1 MDGAARREP
10 RQVVTLLWSL
20 RDLARVAREVES
32 RVAERFAEAPAELN
46 LEATRRLL
54 AVALDVIARIGSLY
68 GEPDP
73 AGDDDLEGALEE
85 MFSSGGGNDF
95 PPVEDETPP
104 GTDED
109 LETAETAP
117 VEPPPRSA
125 APLPAD
131 EETRVGPLAT
141 IATLELRERLEDLSG
156 LDPREDPLEALAHAS
171 HARGAFLRAA
181 IALEKLVCA
190 AEGLR
195 PRLASPQDLQ
205 RALAI
210 RAAYAG
216 VARALCEDHPD
227 DQVPPPRSCLVHA
240 ADAIGQLLACPLT
253 RHIRIADRIAL
264 ARMHRR
270 LLAHLESPDPDDPE
284 GLRVW
289 QDLKGLFGMLL
300 LVNNRQELREH
311 DHEAAR
317 WLLERLPLSGPAR
330 LGDREREVLT
340 LLADREPELLVE
352 EPNLDAERVGDLRR
366 QLLRIARELA
376 PVSVSREPEPVPA

>member
-1 MDGAARREP
+1 VDGTTNGEP

-20 RDLARVAREVES
+20 RDLARVARQVES
-32 RVAERFAEAPAELN
+32 RVAERFADAPAEPN

-54 AVALDVIARIGSLY
+54 VVALDVIDRIGSLY
-68 GEPDP
+68 GETG
-73 AGDDDLEGALEE
+73 AGDDDDLEGALED
-85 MFSSGGGNDF
+85 MFS
-95 PPVEDETPP
+95 PVAEERLEDGMPDGE
-104 GTDED
+104 ED
-109 LETAETAP
+109 DPENAETAP
-117 VEPPPRSA
+117 VAPHGRPA
-125 APLPAD
+125 GPLPAD
-131 EETRVGPLAT
+131 ETTRIGPLAT
-141 IATLELRERLEDLSG
+141 IATMEIRERLQDLAG
-156 LDPREDPLEALAHAS
+156 LDPGEDPLETLAHAS

-195 PRLASPQDLQ
+195 PRLPSPHDLE

-210 RAAYAG
+210 RAAYAAT
-216 VARALCEDHPD
+216 ARALCEQHPD
-227 DQVPPPRSCLVHA
+227 DDTPPPPECLAVA
-240 ADAIGQLLACPLT
+240 ADAIGKLLACDLT

-270 LLAHLESPDPDDPE
+270 LLAHLESPDPEDPG

-330 LGDREREVLT
+330 LGEREMEVLA
-340 LLADREPELLVE
+340 LLADREPGLMVE
-352 EPNLDAERVGDLRR
+352 RPDLDADRVGALRR

-376 PVSVSREPEPVPA
+376 PFSRSPESAPAPA